1 MSQNGMAISA
11 TNYVDNTL
19 LALHKFQAKKQIYI
33 YIYLFIYFVKGLLR
47 HDGLVVFCVQ
57 GFNSQLITSVIILG
71 SSV

>member
-1 MSQNGMAISA
+1 MAWPFRQLIMW
-11 TNYVDNTL
+11 TTHYL
-19 LALHKFQAKKQIYI
+19 LSTSSKQRNKYIYI

>member
-1 MSQNGMAISA
+1 MAISA

-33 YIYLFIYFVKGLLR
+33 YICLFISSRVYLGTMVWLCFACR
-47 HDGLVVFCVQ
+47 DS
-57 GFNSQLITSVIILG
+57 NSQLITSVIILG